1 VTFRIN
7 GMRYS
12 FAIALLLAAASA
24 FANPS
29 GDYMLLIPINP
40 GTVPGAAATQWTTSV
55 WVTNTS
61 DVDAPVDCEKQPC
74 QVVKAH
80 TTAKIADIPFAT
92 PHQGFYLGFSS
103 NFLHPIPA
111 GALYVEER
119 VTDSSTAARSAG
131 TEVPLVR
138 MSALLNAT
146 IAMPHVPVN
155 GHSRSRLRIYGAGN
169 GTVTV
174 RVIGVTSNQELLKMT
189 VALTGEDPAKI
200 PQVPFRRWPAY
211 SELALPDSYAGNTD
225 DAVRVEIT
233 PADGDPIWAF
243 VSVTDNDSQQ
253 FTIIS
258 PATPEYVAI
267 SLL

>member
-1 VTFRIN
+1 
-7 GMRYS
+7 MRYS

-40 GTVPGAAATQWTTSV
+40 GTVPGAAATQWATSV

-61 DVDAPVDCEKQPC
+61 DVDAPVDCENQPC

-80 TTAKIADIPFAT
+80 TTARITDLPFST
-92 PHQGFYLGFSS
+92 PHQGSYLGFSS
-103 NFLHPIPA
+103 NFVRPIPA
-111 GALYVEER
+111 NALYVEER
-119 VTDSSTAARSAG
+119 VTDATTAAQGAG
-131 TEVPLVR
+131 TEVPLVPMR
-138 MSALLNAT
+138 ALLNVT

-169 GTVTV
+169 GTVVV
-174 RVIGVTSNQELLKMT
+174 RVIGVTSNQELLKTT
-189 VALTGEDPAKI
+189 VALTGEDPVKI
-200 PQVPFRRWPAY
+200 PQVPFRRWPSY
-211 SELALPDSYAGNTD
+211 TELALPDSYAGSSD
-225 DAVRVEIT
+225 EAVRVEIT
-233 PADGDPIWAF
+233 PADSNPIWAF
-243 VSVTDNDSQQ
+243 VSVTDNVSQQ
-253 FTIIS
+253 FTIVS